1 MRRAHSVI
9 CAVAA
14 GITVL
19 VTGCTHD
26 TDTRATPT
34 AAHGA
39 EPRELTYTEE
49 LRLSDAQQRLIAR
62 CMAEQ
67 GFTYHVY
74 RPLTVEEH
82 HPVGYVQDDVAW
94 AREHG
99 YGSRIQAKAG
109 QARTGNPNIA
119 YRKSLSEDRRRSYD
133 AALGGGPEARKLSA
147 DVPEGGTYH
156 KRVGGCVAESE
167 KRLYGDLETWFA
179 DDKTASRLQART
191 MEAVLEDSRFTAA
204 VERWSQCMRRAGHD
218 LRDPGEAREAAR
230 RQAQQLPEKAAFV
243 AEREVAAADATCARE
258 TSLRTVAEEREAHHT
273 DRLRGEYGDAL
284 ETIRR
289 IQRNA
294 LARADKLIGRQP

>member
-14 GITVL
+14 GITAL

-26 TDTRATPT
+26 TDTSAAPT
-34 AAHGA
+34 AAQRA
-39 EPRELTYTEE
+39 ERRELTYTEE

-99 YGSRIQAKAG
+99 YGSRIQAKADK
-109 QARTGNPNIA
+109 ARTGNPNIA
-119 YRKSLSEDRRRSYD
+119 YRKSLSQDRRQSYD
-133 AALGGGPEARKLSA
+133 AALDGGPEARELSA
-147 DVPEGGTYH
+147 DVPEGGTYR

-179 DDKTASRLQART
+179 DEKTVSRLQART
-191 MEAVLEDSRFTAA
+191 MAAVLEDSRFTAA
-204 VERWSQCMRRAGHD
+204 VERWSQCMRRAGHN
-218 LRDPGEAREAAR
+218 LPDPGEAREAAR
-230 RQAQQLPEKAAFV
+230 RQYQQLPEEPAFV
-243 AEREVAAADATCARE
+243 AERKVAAADATCARE

-273 DRLRGEYGDAL
+273 DRLRGEYGDVL
-284 ETIRR
+284 ETVRR

-294 LARADKLIGRQP
+294 LARAEKLVGRQP